1 MTREFLTARS
11 STAPSSR
18 FAAPTAPA
26 RAQSLHVTPAPAG
39 DAATLRLMMLH
50 GIYGRGRNWQ
60 SMARDIAAARPEWSA
75 LLVDL
80 RLHGDSPTLDPPH
93 SVETAAA
100 DVRAVIEAES
110 SSGRPVRALLGHS
123 FGGKVTLAVAA
134 TPPESLRQIWVIDA
148 TPGTG
153 EPAGSAWDMLS
164 HVRSLPPTFA
174 ARADAIAGLE
184 KLGWPTGTAS
194 WMATNLR
201 YIDGAFRWTLDFE
214 AMETLL
220 RSYFTTDMW
229 HVIESPPPNLDVHIV
244 KATQSSTV
252 NEAACERIARAA
264 EATGRVH
271 LHRVEG
277 SHWLHTDNPKALVAL
292 LSEWL
297 PKD

>member
-1 MTREFLTARS
+1 MQARTYTFDMT
-11 STAPSSR
+11 PG
-18 FAAPTAPA
+18 
-26 RAQSLHVTPAPAG
+26 SLHVTAAAAS
-39 DAATLRLMMLH
+39 DTATLRMMMLH
-50 GIYGRGRNWQ
+50 GIYGRGRNWM
-60 SMARDIAAARPEWSA
+60 SMARELAAARPEWSA

-80 RLHGDSPTLDPPH
+80 RLHGDSQAFDPPH
-93 SVETAAA
+93 TVDTAAA
-100 DVRAVIEAES
+100 DVRAAIETAS
-110 SSGRPVRALLGHS
+110 ANGAPVRALLGHS

-134 TPPESLRQIWVIDA
+134 TPPEALRQIWVIDA

-153 EPAGSAWDMLS
+153 KPAGSAWDMLT

-174 ARADAIAGLE
+174 ARAEAIAGLE
-184 KLGWPTGTAS
+184 KLGWATGVAS

-201 YIDGAFRWTLDFE
+201 YTDGEFRWALDFD

-220 RSYFTTDMW
+220 HSYFTTDLW

-252 NEAACERIARAA
+252 NEEACARIERAA

-277 SHWLHTDNPKALVAL
+277 SHWVHTDNPKAIAAL

-297 PKD
+297 PSS